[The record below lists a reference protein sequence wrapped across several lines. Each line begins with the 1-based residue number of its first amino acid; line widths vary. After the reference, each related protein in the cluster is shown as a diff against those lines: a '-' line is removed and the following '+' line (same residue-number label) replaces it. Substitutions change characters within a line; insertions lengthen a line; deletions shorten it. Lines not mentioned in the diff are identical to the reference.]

1 MQTQSNRNAYFR
13 LRYALNIEKERQRQR
28 EKYHRNKKLYSDLTE
43 EERLEKKRKN
53 RIYYEKWLIR
63 KGKEIK
69 DCNLQL
75 QIKEPQKE
83 EIEKEKSK
91 APMKKFRLPERIKHK
106 YVSDV
111 LRKFPKSRLC
121 DILISDWK
129 IGELTEFEELEK
141 LLTEKQ

>member
-13 LRYALNIEKERQRQR
+13 IRYAMNIEKERERQR
-28 EKYHRNKKLYSDLTE
+28 EKYYRTRKLLSELTE
-43 EERLEKKRKN
+43 EERLERKKKN
-53 RIYYEKWLIR
+53 RINYEKWLIR
-63 KGKEIK
+63 QEKKVRPWNSKI
-69 DCNLQL
+69 QL
-75 QIKEPQKE
+75 EKAQKE

-91 APMKKFRLPERIKHK
+91 PPMKRFKLPERIKHK

-129 IGELTEFEELEK
+129 ISDLQEFERLEK
-141 LLTEKQ
+141 LLTEK

>member
-13 LRYALNIEKERQRQR
+13 IRYAMNIEKERERQR
-28 EKYHRNKKLYSDLTE
+28 EKYYRTRKLLSDLTE
-43 EERLEKKRKN
+43 EEIEIKREKN
-53 RIYYEKWLIR
+53 RINYEKWRIR
-63 KGKEIK
+63 QGKEVKERKPETQFKKPIK
-69 DCNLQL
+69 QRKLKTHNMVPKK
-75 QIKEPQKE
+75 IK
-83 EIEKEKSK
+83 
-91 APMKKFRLPERIKHK
+91 LPERMKHK

-129 IGELTEFEELEK
+129 ISDLQEFERLEK